1 MIVPSCYFIYV
12 DPYIGS
18 LGDINVSFEGT
29 ASQLNCSKYSVL
41 KREENGHASQSLRT
55 PEYCI

>member
-1 MIVPSCYFIYV
+1 MVVPSCYFIYV

-18 LGDINVSFEGT
+18 LGDSNVSFEGT
-29 ASQLNCSKYSVL
+29 ASQLNCLKYSVL

>member
-18 LGDINVSFEGT
+18 LGDSNVSFEGT
-29 ASQLNCSKYSVL
+29 ASQLNFSEYSVL
-41 KREENGHASQSLRT
+41 KREKNGHASQSLRI
-55 PEYCI
+55 PEYGI